1 MKPAALALLLL
12 ALPQSSI
19 EMEATYEYLLSPAER
34 SAYDALAT
42 RQERVRFLEEF
53 WADLDPTP
61 ETGYN
66 ELRELY
72 LGRLELADL
81 YFSLP
86 FREGWRTD
94 RGRVLVFFGSPAE
107 IRRSPFGPAAG
118 PKHEIWVYRFEGGAD
133 VELVFEDRADLGEFV
148 LLSPV
153 IFPER
158 LPQEREVPRLAEDEG
173 EGGAEGAP
181 R

>member
-1 MKPAALALLLL
+1 MLLL
-12 ALPQSSI
+12 APLQSSI
-19 EMEATYEYLLSPAER
+19 EMEATYEYLLSPEER
-34 SAYDALAT
+34 LIYDALAT
-42 RQERVRFLEEF
+42 REERVRFLEEF
-53 WADLDPTP
+53 WASLDPTP
-61 ETGYN
+61 ETDYN
-66 ELRELY
+66 EQRELY

-94 RGRVLVFFGSPAE
+94 RGKVLIYFGSPVE

-118 PKHEIWVYRFEGGAD
+118 PKHEIWIYRSEDGTD

-148 LLSPV
+148 LLSNV
-153 IFPER
+153 LFPER
-158 LPQEREVPRLAEDEG
+158 LPREREVPRLAEDEG
-173 EGGAEGAP
+173 EAP